1 MSGPPVAKSHAC
13 ECSCEFRAWRVE
25 RLGERDGGLN
35 NDLRTMKTALKYLT
49 LVTLLIALTAS
60 AQVPELMNYQG
71 RVIAGGT
78 NFNGAGQFKF
88 ALVNATGAAT
98 FWSNDGTSVAGSQPA
113 AAVNLNV
120 VNGLYSVL
128 LGDATVPSMT
138 AIPVTVFTNID
149 VRLRIWFNGGSG
161 WELLS
166 PDQRI
171 ATVGYAMMAGNIPD
185 GIITSN
191 KLANGAVTAGKIA
204 AGAITSD
211 KLAANAVSSSNL
223 ADSIVLG
230 ATNVN
235 GRLDVYRTA
244 AGTPA
249 LSLIGSSSQFSTY
262 GSDGLEQIRLWGPT
276 WGEVLLFDK
285 TNNTQTVRLSAGDE
299 GGFILNPFSPGPGG
313 SLLLTSR
320 DGTNQVLV
328 AAGTSG
334 GTMTLYQRDGG
345 TGVFLDGD
353 DNGAGSISVRS
364 TNGSTRVFIDGE
376 DSGGGSIGIRSTN
389 GVNRVYLDGVGLYGG
404 GEAVLYNDNN
414 SATVQLVGNVG
425 SDLGGRLRLWE
436 ADGTLSTELIGE
448 DGVGQGARFRL
459 NAGDG
464 TERIE
469 LDANDGDSAA
479 AIRLRDSTGAI
490 TITLDAESAGQGRIT
505 TQILQIT
512 GGSDLSENFD
522 IKPVHIELKPGMV
535 VSIDPENP
543 GQLVTSSSAYDK
555 TVAGVMS
562 GAGGVKPGMLMGQ
575 HGTAADGKHPVALT
589 GRVYCYVDAD
599 QGAIKPGDLITTSN
613 TPGHG
618 MKVQDS
624 AQAQGAIIGKAMTP
638 LASGKGLVLV
648 LVSLQ

>member
-1 MSGPPVAKSHAC
+1 
-13 ECSCEFRAWRVE
+13 
-25 RLGERDGGLN
+25 
-35 NDLRTMKTALKYLT
+35 MKTVLT
-49 LVTLLIALTAS
+49 RLAIVACLSAILAS
-60 AQVPELMNYQG
+60 AQAQVPQLINYQG

-78 NFNGAGQFKF
+78 NFNGTGQFRF
-88 ALVNATGAAT
+88 ALVNATGSAS
-98 FWSNDGTSVAGSQPA
+98 FWSNDGSSAAGSEPA
-113 AAVNLNV
+113 LAVSLTV
-120 VNGLYSVL
+120 ANGLYSVL
-128 LGDATVPSMT
+128 LGDATLPNMT
-138 AIPVTVFTNID
+138 IIPMTVFTNGD
-149 VRLRIWFNGGSG
+149 VRLRVWFDGGSG
-161 WELLS
+161 SQLLS

-171 ATVGYAMMAGNIPD
+171 AAVGYAMMAGNIPD
-185 GIITSN
+185 GLVTSN
-191 KLANGAVTAGKIA
+191 KLATGAVTSTKIA
-204 AGAITSD
+204 PGAITSD

-223 ADSIVLG
+223 ADNIVLG

-249 LSLIGSSSQFSTY
+249 LSLIGSGSQMSTY

-276 WGEVLLFDK
+276 WGEILLFDK

-299 GGFILNPFSPGPGG
+299 SGGLFSLFGPGPGG

-320 DGTNQVLV
+320 DGTNQVLL
-328 AAGTSG
+328 AAGSSG
-334 GTMTLYQRDGG
+334 GTATFYQRDGG
-345 TGVFLDGD
+345 IGVFVDGD

-364 TNGSTRVFIDGE
+364 TNGSTRVFIDG
-376 DSGGGSIGIRSTN
+376 DDAGGGSMGIRSTN
-389 GVNRVYLDGVGLYGG
+389 GANRVYLDAVGLFGG
-404 GEAVLYNDNN
+404 GETLLYNDNN
-414 SATVQLVGNVG
+414 NATVQLVANVG
-425 SDLGGRLRLWE
+425 PELGGRLRLWE
-436 ADGTLSTELIGE
+436 ADATLSAEIIGE
-448 DGVGQGARFRL
+448 DGINQGARIRL

-464 TERIE
+464 SERIE

-479 AIRLRDSTGAI
+479 AIRLRDSTGAT

-522 IKPVHIELKPGMV
+522 IKAGQSELKPGMI

-543 GQLVTSSSAYDK
+543 GRLVISSRAYDK

-562 GAGGVKPGMLMGQ
+562 GAGGVRPGMLMGQ
-575 HGTAADGKHPVALT
+575 QGTAADGKHPVALT

-599 QGAIKPGDLITTSN
+599 QGAVEPGDLITTSN

-618 MKVQDS
+618 MKAQDP
-624 AQAQGAIIGKAMTP
+624 AHAQGAIIGKAMSP

-648 LVSLQ
+648 LVNLQ